1 MSRRRKIQFAQLL
14 FILAAWVVA
23 AFLIA
28 TYDYFFVNAHEIHA
42 SPSQYYSFWSD
53 LIVNLYG
60 AFVATLTAGSLFVF
74 YLNVKFINKPYGYS
88 ILINCLTYI
97 VIVTTT
103 TAVAGFSWVP
113 YATGIHVGEPGFGQ
127 AYKNFLLDPYHLN
140 NILVWSIVVA
150 LTQFVLLMNN
160 KFGHGVLWDI
170 LRGKYHLSRKE
181 TRIFMFADLNDSTT
195 IAEKL
200 GDERYH
206 NLLKDFFADVTN
218 PIINRRGDIYQYIGD
233 EIIVVW
239 EYQNGISSNNC
250 VQCFFDM
257 KKAIEE
263 NRQHYLNKFG
273 LIPEFKAGIHFGK
286 VVAGEIGIMKRDITF
301 SGDVLNTTSRI
312 ENKCKEFKVDL
323 IASDELLS
331 QLSFGDQ
338 FILQSLG
345 NIKLRGKEKE
355 MGLSTL
361 LAR

>member
-1 MSRRRKIQFAQLL
+1 MSRSRKIQFTQLL
-14 FILAAWVVA
+14 FIMAAWVVA

-28 TYDYFFVNAHEIHA
+28 TYDYFLINAREIHA
-42 SPSQYYSFWSD
+42 SPSQYYSFRAD
-53 LIVNLYG
+53 LVVNLYS
-60 AFVATLTAGSLFVF
+60 AFVATLTTGSLIVF
-74 YLNVKFINKPYGYS
+74 YLNVRFINKPYGYS
-88 ILINCLTYI
+88 ILMNCLAYI
-97 VIVTTT
+97 VIVTTV
-103 TAVAGFSWVP
+103 TAVSGLFWVP
-113 YATGIHVGEPGFGQ
+113 YSTGIQVGEPGFTQ
-127 AYKNFLLDPYHLN
+127 AYKYWLSDTYHLN

-160 KFGHGVLWDI
+160 KFGHGILWDI
-170 LRGKYHLSRKE
+170 VRGKYHLSRKE
-181 TRIFMFADLNDSTT
+181 TRIFMFADLNDSTS

-206 NLLKDFFADVTN
+206 ELLKDFFADVTN
-218 PIINRRGDIYQYIGD
+218 PIINTKGDIYQYIGD
-233 EIIVVW
+233 EVVVAW
-239 EYQNGISSNNC
+239 KYEDGITGNCC

-257 KKAIEE
+257 KEQVEA
-263 NRQHYLNKFG
+263 NRKHYLDKFG
-273 LIPEFKAGIHFGK
+273 LVPEFKAGIHFGK

-345 NIKLRGKEKE
+345 NVKLRGKEKE
-355 MGLSTL
+355 LGLSAL
-361 LAR
+361 LVR